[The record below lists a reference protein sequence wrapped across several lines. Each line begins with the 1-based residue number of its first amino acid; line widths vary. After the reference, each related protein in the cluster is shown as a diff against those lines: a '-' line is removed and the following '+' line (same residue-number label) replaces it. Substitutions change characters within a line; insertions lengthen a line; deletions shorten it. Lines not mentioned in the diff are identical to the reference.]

1 MEGQKMSA
9 LTIVQTALDL
19 IDTIIEAAQQKQI
32 AEIMQDSEKLKREI
46 VGFAAL
52 AQVWEKR
59 SQKQQ
64 EKIKAL
70 QDEINNMKELSHG

>member
-1 MEGQKMSA
+1 MNG

-32 AEIMQDSEKLKREI
+32 AEIMQEGEKLKREV

-59 SQKQQ
+59 SQNQQ

-70 QDEINNMKELSHG
+70 QDEIDNMKELSHG